1 MSREAAAAGVVL
13 AAGASRRMGRA
24 KALLQL
30 GPQSFIEHLTG
41 ALRAGGCAPVM
52 AVVSEPLRE
61 RVAGLLDAGV
71 RLVVNPHPERGQISS
86 LRCALDALADDRG
99 LLVVLVD
106 QGCIQAA
113 TVAAVRRALAR
124 APLAV
129 ARRAGRPGHPTA
141 FGAAI
146 HDRLRGPEAD
156 NGARALVEALAATGR
171 VAWVEVDDPGVTR
184 NLNTPNELARARRN
198 WSDGAP

>member
-13 AAGASRRMGRA
+13 AAGASRRMGQA

-30 GPQSFIEHLTG
+30 GPHTFIEHLTG
-41 ALRAGGCAPVM
+41 ALQAGGCAPVM
-52 AVVSEPLRE
+52 AVVAETLRD
-61 RVAGLLDAGV
+61 RVAGLLPAAV
-71 RLVVNPHPERGQISS
+71 RSVVNPHPERGQISS
-86 LRCALDALADDRG
+86 LRCALDALEDDRD

-106 QGCIQAA
+106 QGCLQAA

-141 FGAAI
+141 FSTAV

-156 NGARALVEALAATGR
+156 HGARAVVAALAAVGR

-184 NLNTPNELARARRN
+184 NLNTPQELARARRN
-198 WSDGAP
+198 WSDGEP